1 MSKRH
6 YIKGNDSERYAKSGS
21 TVEVRNGNFEKALRR
36 FKKKCAED
44 GIIQEFRE
52 RREYVK
58 KSEVN
63 RKAKDAGRK
72 RWLKKKRQIDWQ

>member
-1 MSKRH
+1 MSKH
-6 YIKGNDSERYAKSGS
+6 YIKGNDSDRYAKSGS

-36 FKKKCAED
+36 FNKKCAEEN
-44 GIIQEFRE
+44 IIQEIRE

-58 KSEVN
+58 KSEIN